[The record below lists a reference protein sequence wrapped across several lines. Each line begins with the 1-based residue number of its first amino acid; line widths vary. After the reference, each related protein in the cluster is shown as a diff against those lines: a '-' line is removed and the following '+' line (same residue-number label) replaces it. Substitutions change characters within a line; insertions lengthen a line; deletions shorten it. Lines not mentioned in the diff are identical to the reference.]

1 MVRETFIKSQKLL
14 SKVVNGK
21 EMLRRGNLGNSVEE
35 CVKIYLYKLFD
46 ANVMECNKVNNKVK
60 PDYFNSRKNFERSF

>member
-1 MVRETFIKSQKLL
+1 
-14 SKVVNGK
+14 
-21 EMLRRGNLGNSVEE
+21 MLRRGNLGNSVED

-46 ANVMECNKVNNKVK
+46 ANVMGCNKVNNKVK